1 MLGAAARLC
10 FISSNLAGR
19 SFVRIVEEE
28 WFTTDCAL
36 ALHVRS
42 KLIQRGRMSRV
53 NCFAA
58 AVAFAETPLSVTNHP
73 VGSNADSSRKP
84 RETGSPCSS
93 SSRPAGLN
101 RALRHNP
108 DSRLH
113 AAQLTHSSSSS
124 SSSPIGSSA
133 AAMASVTASAI
144 SSSSDSARSSRISRA
159 SAGRMPLRA
168 PMAASSR
175 GFEE

>member
-1 MLGAAARLC
+1 
-10 FISSNLAGR
+10 
-19 SFVRIVEEE
+19 
-28 WFTTDCAL
+28 
-36 ALHVRS
+36 
-42 KLIQRGRMSRV
+42 MSRV

-58 AVAFAETPLSVTNHP
+58 AVAFAETSLSVTNHP
-73 VGSNADSSRKP
+73 VASKADSSRKP
-84 RETGSPCSS
+84 REIGFPTQQFVSHC
-93 SSRPAGLN
+93 RARN

-108 DSRLH
+108 DSRMH
-113 AAQLTHSSSSS
+113 AAQWTRSSSSS
-124 SSSPIGSSA
+124 SSQPIGFSA

-144 SSSSDSARSSRISRA
+144 SSSSDSARSSRMSGA